1 MGTLSIFSSSI
12 SAHTRRHS
20 CIPGRRSM
28 SPIRVFVSRS
38 FVLSFIRCDNRRASN
53 QRRVDPIRSG
63 SLWPTN
69 TWRNNLCDGHRPPLQ
84 LERMKASPME
94 EAARRIAARLRE
106 SGHVAYFAGGCVRDL
121 VRGLAPKDFDVA
133 TDAPPEVV
141 QKIFPHTYAVGAK
154 FGVIVVV
161 ENGTNFEVATFRSDD
176 AYVNGRRP
184 VSVHFS
190 SPEEDA
196 KRRDFTINGMFLDP
210 VANEVIDFVGGR
222 ADVEARLV
230 RAIGDPAQR
239 FTEDRLRMLRAV
251 RFAPALDYKIDN
263 QTWDAL
269 VANAASINEISA
281 ERIRE
286 ELVRIFLSPK
296 RVRGWD
302 LLDSS
307 GLMRAI
313 LPEVDAMKGC
323 LQPEQFHPEGDV
335 FQHTRL
341 MLSLLPEKVSGPLVC
356 SILFHD
362 VAKPVT
368 ATVDETG
375 RIRFNEHDRIGAEMT
390 EAIMGRLR
398 FSRAE
403 IDATIE
409 MVRQHMVF
417 MDVPKMRVA
426 KLKRFMARPTFED
439 ERELHRVDCASS
451 HRMMDNYE
459 FLLRKREEFA
469 NEPIIPPPLVR
480 GDDLIALGLKPGPRF
495 GEILEAA
502 ETRQLEGTL
511 RNREE
516 ALEWLK
522 REYSLGS

>member
-1 MGTLSIFSSSI
+1 
-12 SAHTRRHS
+12 
-20 CIPGRRSM
+20 
-28 SPIRVFVSRS
+28 
-38 FVLSFIRCDNRRASN
+38 
-53 QRRVDPIRSG
+53 
-63 SLWPTN
+63 
-69 TWRNNLCDGHRPPLQ
+69 
-84 LERMKASPME
+84 ME
-94 EAARRIAARLRE
+94 KTAREICARLRDH
-106 SGHVAYFAGGCVRDL
+106 GHVAYLAGGCVRDL

-176 AYVNGRRP
+176 VYVDGSRP
-184 VSVHFS
+184 SAIHFS

-210 VANEVIDFVGGR
+210 VANEVVDFVGGC
-222 ADVEARLV
+222 ADLEAKLV
-230 RAIGDPAQR
+230 RAIGEPAQR

-251 RFAPALDYKIDN
+251 RFATVLDYKIDN
-263 QTWDAL
+263 QTLDAL

-286 ELVRIFLSPK
+286 ELVRIFMSPQ

-313 LPEVDAMKGC
+313 LPEGDAMKGC
-323 LQPEQFHPEGDV
+323 LQPEQFHPEGDF

-341 MLSLLPEKVSGPLVC
+341 MLSLLPEKVSVPLVC
-356 SILFHD
+356 SVLFHD

-403 IDATIE
+403 IDATVE

-417 MDVPKMRVA
+417 KDVPKMRVA

-439 ERELHRVDCASS
+439 ELELHRVDCKSS
-451 HRMMDNYE
+451 HGMMDNYE

-480 GDDLIALGLKPGPRF
+480 GGDLIALGMKPGPKF
-495 GEILEAA
+495 GEILEAV
-502 ETRQLEGTL
+502 ETRQLEGAL
-511 RNREE
+511 KDREE
-516 ALEWLK
+516 ALDWVK
-522 REYSLGS
+522 KEYSLREGR